1 MGFNSIWKGL
11 KWLYDI
17 FTEQLRGEELY
28 LYFFYRQN
36 VWENGNLKSECH
48 WESRKIKQSV
58 CHNKTTNKQKS
69 STGSNINV
77 LIICEKMISDKA
89 FLGYAFVE
97 SSQDLF
103 LTSKKIAPSHSRTCE
118 VYTLLTR
125 KQHLSFSSVTKVLWG
140 YF

>member
-1 MGFNSIWKGL
+1 MIFLLNSCEARNYICTSFTDKMYEKMGTSRANVI
-11 KWLYDI
+11 
-17 FTEQLRGEELY
+17 ENRGKL
-28 LYFFYRQN
+28 N
-36 VWENGNLKSECH
+36 K
-48 WESRKIKQSV
+48 V
-58 CHNKTTNKQKS
+58 CHNTTTNKQKF

-97 SSQDLF
+97 SSKDLF

-125 KQHLSFSSVTKVLWG
+125 KQHLSFSSVTKVL
-140 YF
+140 